1 MPPPKDMPWHIFTTL
16 LLGLPNDHNNAYDH
30 LEIGQRNFRVYKEDY
45 AFPRY
50 EKLKMSLR
58 KQVDLD
64 LYQSP
69 G

>member
-1 MPPPKDMPWHIFTTL
+1 MPWHTFSTL
-16 LLGLPNDHNNAYDH
+16 LLGLPNDHNNACDH
-30 LEIGQRNFRVYKEDY
+30 LETGQRNFRVYKEDY

-58 KQVDLD
+58 EQVDLD